1 MRGFDKTEY
10 KERVLKTQKLM
21 EKKNVDILLISSPQN
36 FRYFTGLDSYFWE
49 SPTRPWFLLI
59 SQNIEP
65 IAVVPSIGETALK
78 KTWIENIKTWQS
90 PNPEDEGISTLTNE
104 ILSISKKKSRI
115 GCELG
120 KENFL
125 RITINDFNKLKN
137 NLSDSDFIDASSIIW
152 EMRMIKSKNEIDKIK
167 KIISIASQAFDE
179 LKNYINIGQSEIEIT
194 NIMKKKLIDLGADHT
209 LYMSCASGLGGYD
222 QIICDPTEKKLNEG
236 DVLVIDTGTTYDGY
250 FCDFDR
256 NFGFGKISDSVVKTN
271 DILWEALEIGM
282 QSAKPGNT
290 FADIN
295 NAMAKILEKNNPI
308 SNNVGRMGHG
318 IGLQLTEPPS
328 IMVGDNTPLEENM
341 TIAIEPCLEYA
352 PGIMLV
358 HEENILI
365 TNNGFERL
373 SSRTPQKIPIIN

>member
-21 EKKNVDILLISSPQN
+21 EKNNLDVLLISSPQN

-104 ILSISKKKSRI
+104 ILAISKKKSRI

-179 LKNYINIGQSEIEIT
+179 LQNYINIGQSEIEIT

-209 LYMSCASGLGGYD
+209 LYMSCASGSGGYD

-256 NFGFGKISDSVVKTN
+256 NFGFGKISDDVVKTH

-328 IMVGDNTPLEENM
+328 IMAGDNTPLQENM

-373 SSRTPQKIPIIN
+373 TSRTPKKIPIIN